1 MKQIT
6 SIQNQLIKDIFQL
19 QEKSKARKKVGLFV
33 IEGIREIEIAIKNDF
48 EVYQLLICFDLFDAD
63 KLNNLKRKLSNATDL
78 IEISKEVYQKIAYRE
93 STEGVIA
100 VAKTK
105 DHSLATIQLP
115 ENPLIVVLESLEKPG
130 NIGAVLRTADAAN
143 IDAVFIADPKT
154 DLYNPNIVR
163 SSVGAVFTN
172 KIVTAASTEIIN
184 YFKNSNIAIYSAIL
198 QEAVS
203 YYSVDFKQGSAIV
216 MGTEATGLSDI
227 WREESKSNIIIP
239 MEGQIDSMNVSVAAA
254 VLIFEAKRQRNTQK
268 I

>member
-19 QEKSKARKKVGLFV
+19 QEKSKARKKNGLFV

-227 WREESKSNIIIP
+227 WREESKANIIIP

>member
-19 QEKSKARKKVGLFV
+19 QEKSKARKKAGLFV
-33 IEGIREIEIAIKNDF
+33 IEGIREIEIALKNDF
-48 EVYQLLICFDLFDAD
+48 EIDQLLFCFDLFDAE
-63 KLNNLKRKLSNATDL
+63 KLNNFKRKLSNTDL

-93 STEGVIA
+93 STEGIIA

-105 DHSLATIQLP
+105 NHSLENIHLP

-172 KIVTAASTEIIN
+172 KIVTAGSTEIIN
-184 YFKNSNIAIYSAIL
+184 FLKDNNIAIFSAIL

-216 MGTEATGLSDI
+216 MGTEATGLSEI
-227 WREESKSNIIIP
+227 WREHSTENIIIP
-239 MEGQIDSMNVSVAAA
+239 MQGQIDSMNVSVAAA
-254 VLIFEAKRQRNTQK
+254 VLIFEAKRQRNSQT

>member
-19 QEKSKARKKVGLFV
+19 QEKSKARKKNGLFV

-63 KLNNLKRKLSNATDL
+63 KLNNLKRKLSNETDL

-227 WREESKSNIIIP
+227 WREESKANIIIP

>member
-19 QEKSKARKKVGLFV
+19 QEKSKARKKAGLFV

-172 KIVTAASTEIIN
+172 KIVTATSTEIIN

>member
-1 MKQIT
+1 MKQIK

-19 QEKSKARKKVGLFV
+19 QEKSKARKKTGLFV
-33 IEGIREIEIAIKNDF
+33 IEGIREIEIALKNDF
-48 EVYQLLICFDLFDAD
+48 EVVQLLFCFDLFDAE
-63 KLNNLKRKLSNATDL
+63 KLNHFKKKLSNTTEL

-105 DHSLATIQLP
+105 NHSLETIQLP
-115 ENPLIVVLESLEKPG
+115 KNPLIVVLESLEKPG

-172 KIVTAASTEIIN
+172 KIVTADSAAIIN
-184 YFKNSNIAIYSAIL
+184 FLKNNNIAIFSAIL

-203 YYSVDFKQGSAIV
+203 YYSVDFKQSSAIV
-216 MGTEATGLSDI
+216 MGTEATGLSEI
-227 WREESKSNIIIP
+227 WRKNSTENIIIP
-239 MEGQIDSMNVSVAAA
+239 MQGQIDSMNVSVAAA
-254 VLIFEAKRQRNTQK
+254 VLIFEAKRQRNNQT

>member
-19 QEKSKARKKVGLFV
+19 QEKSKTRKKAQLFV
-33 IEGIREIEIAIKNDF
+33 IEGVREIEIAVKNN
-48 EVYQLLICFDLFDAD
+48 YHITQLLICFDLFDVSKLHDLKKLFSAD
-63 KLNNLKRKLSNATDL
+63 TEF
-78 IEISKEVYQKIAYRE
+78 IEITKEVYQKIAYRE

-100 VAKTK
+100 IAQTK
-105 DHSLATIQLP
+105 DHSLDSLNLP

-130 NIGAVLRTADAAN
+130 NIGAVLRTADAAK

-172 KIVTAASTEIIN
+172 KIVTADSAAIIN
-184 YFKNSNIAIYSAIL
+184 FLKDKNIAIFSAIL

-203 YYSVDFKQGSAIV
+203 YYSVDFKQSSAIV
-216 MGTEATGLSDI
+216 MGTEATGLSEI
-227 WREESKSNIIIP
+227 WRKNSTANIIIP
-239 MEGQIDSMNVSVAAA
+239 MQGQIDSMNVSVAAA
-254 VLIFEAKRQRNTQK
+254 VLIFEAKRQRNNQT

>member
-19 QEKSKARKKVGLFV
+19 QEKSKARKKAGLFV